1 MHCLAWTTIG
11 AALTLTIAIPARAE
25 AQDEAVPQT
34 TPSQQAAPTSLTL
47 ARALEIGRQRSP
59 QIRGARARAE
69 SAEANIDE
77 QRANYYPTLS
87 ANLSANGAAVRD
99 TQPTPPPSEGL
110 FAFVN
115 YTAAGTAA
123 TSVRWTLWDFGR
135 TSGSVA
141 AAEASHTSAAA
152 SQAGAELGVMSD
164 VANAYVSY
172 HYKEQ
177 LRDVTKATLTQREK
191 LVVLAKGLIKAGL
204 QPPLEEIR
212 ASARAE
218 AARLQ
223 LATAEADVYD
233 ARAVL
238 AALLSLDPGA
248 PLRVAPPRLPR
259 LDMDSALAMREAE
272 HLPAVASA
280 TADHDARESA
290 ADAAQARY
298 LPTISL
304 SVDDYY
310 RLTRSDKSDILLNTR
325 QATAGLLVSVPI
337 FDASIG
343 PNLTGARAEASA
355 AAATLEQTR
364 RDVRT
369 AAARAA
375 FAVRTTAV
383 ALEHAKRS
391 ADGAAAVLQIV
402 QARYIQGLSSPL
414 ELIDAESSD
423 SDARIQRTQSELAH
437 ALAVVRLMVATGKKI
452 VEEAP

>member
-1 MHCLAWTTIG
+1 MRCLAAVTIG
-11 AALTLTIAIPARAE
+11 AALTLVVTLPARAA
-25 AQDEAVPQT
+25 AQEQ
-34 TPSQQAAPTSLTL
+34 SLTL
-47 ARALEIGRQRSP
+47 SRALELGRQRAPSLK
-59 QIRGARARAE
+59 GARARAE

-87 ANLSANGAAVRD
+87 ANVTGNGAAVRD
-99 TQPTPPPSEGL
+99 TQPAPPPTDL

-115 YTAAGTAA
+115 YSAAISGG

-141 AAEASHTSAAA
+141 AAEANHTSAVA
-152 SQAGAELGVMSD
+152 SLAGTELGVMSD
-164 VANAYVSY
+164 VANAYVSL

-177 LRDVTKATLTQREK
+177 LREVTKATLNQREK
-191 LVVLAKGLIKAGL
+191 LVVIAKGLIKAGL

-238 AALLSLDPGA
+238 AALLSLDPAA
-248 PLRVAPPRLPR
+248 PLKVAPPRLPR
-259 LDMDSALAMREAE
+259 LDMESALAMREAE
-272 HLPAVASA
+272 HLPSVASA
-280 TADHDARESA
+280 TADHDAKESA

-298 LPTISL
+298 LPTLSL
-304 SVDDYY
+304 AIDDKYT
-310 RLTRSDKSDILLNTR
+310 LTRSDKTDVILNTR
-325 QATAGLLVSVPI
+325 QATAALVVSVPI

-343 PNLTGARAEASA
+343 PNLTGARADA
-355 AAATLEQTR
+355 ATSAATLEQAR
-364 RDVRT
+364 RDARSE
-369 AAARAA
+369 AARAA
-375 FAVRTTAV
+375 FAVRTTNV
-383 ALEHAKRS
+383 ALEHARRS

-423 SDARIQRTQSELAH
+423 ADARIQRTQSELAH

-452 VEEAP
+452 VEDSP

>member
-1 MHCLAWTTIG
+1 MHRPAWLTIG
-11 AALTLTIAIPARAE
+11 AALALLLVLPARAD
-25 AQDEAVPQT
+25 AQEQ
-34 TPSQQAAPTSLTL
+34 SLTL
-47 ARALEIGRQRSP
+47 SRALELGRMRAP
-59 QIRGARARAE
+59 TLRGARAHTE

-87 ANLSANGAAVRD
+87 ASLTANGAALRD
-99 TQPTPPPSEGL
+99 TQLSSADTL
-110 FAFVN
+110 FPFTT

-141 AAEASHTSAAA
+141 AAEANHTSAAA
-152 SQAGAELGVMSD
+152 SQAGTELGVMSD
-164 VANAYVSY
+164 VANAYVTY
-172 HYKEQ
+172 HFKEQ
-177 LRDVTKATLTQREK
+177 LREVTRATLNQREK
-191 LVVLAKGLIKAGL
+191 LVIIAKGLIKAGL

-212 ASARAE
+212 ALARAE

-238 AALLSLDPGA
+238 AALLSLDPAA
-248 PLRVAPPRLPR
+248 PLKVAPPRLPK

-272 HLPAVASA
+272 HLPSVASA
-280 TADHDARESA
+280 SADHDSREA
-290 ADAAQARY
+290 TADSAQARY
-298 LPTISL
+298 LPTLSL
-304 SVDDYY
+304 AVDDYY
-310 RLTRSDKSDILLNTR
+310 RLTRSDKSDLLLNTR
-325 QATAGLLVSVPI
+325 QATASLVVTVPI

-343 PNLTGARAEASA
+343 PNLTGARADAA
-355 AAATLEQTR
+355 TAAATLEQAR
-364 RDVRT
+364 RDART
-369 AAARAA
+369 EAARAS

-391 ADGAAAVLQIV
+391 ADGAASVLQIV

-423 SDARIQRTQSELAH
+423 SDARIQRTQSDLAH
-437 ALAVVRLMVATGKKI
+437 ALSVVRLLVATGKKI
-452 VEEAP
+452 VEESP